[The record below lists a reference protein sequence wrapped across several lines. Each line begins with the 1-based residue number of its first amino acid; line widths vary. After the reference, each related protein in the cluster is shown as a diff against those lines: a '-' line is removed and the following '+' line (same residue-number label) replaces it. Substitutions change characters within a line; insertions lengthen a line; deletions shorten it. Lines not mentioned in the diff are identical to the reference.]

1 MVHLN
6 GPPFM
11 PIENIT
17 NQCQM
22 DAKVDM
28 ALVRDIF
35 VIVDQVAKQAHNTQ
49 MDELRGVGQK
59 PEPMV
64 LVGHEQCIGHV
75 GGASPMSGSLPSF
88 NNAYDMVDVDN
99 VMRVDVERA
108 NEEEAIVGMP
118 ELGDELEGW
127 NQEHMAFE
135 EASRVPLFKRSTLSI
150 LASTLFIMNCCHTRG
165 TSNIFIFEM
174 LGLLKKSILPNPN
187 TLPSFEHKAFRTM
200 NIHKTTWPSI

>member
-1 MVHLN
+1 
-6 GPPFM
+6 
-11 PIENIT
+11 
-17 NQCQM
+17 M

-187 TLPSFEHKAFRTM
+187 TLPSSKHKVFKTM
-200 NIHKTTWPSI
+200 NNTQNNLALNLMKWVCSPIAFTIPTNRSS